1 MNTAL
6 LDQSAKPAAAPIR
19 ERPWDRLLTHAR
31 SASLD
36 RQLAAEHPAP
46 SSHAL
51 AVRAR
56 MIVSL
61 GARQELVERW
71 AHVLDQAFRRPVP
84 RSPRG
89 PLRRGAITAAEGDVR
104 AMMAVLASDAPVG
117 ARGAAMASW
126 LLSDGTGPLYN
137 RRAPVKLGAAVRE
150 ATKEMRAVARAKTAA
165 SARC

>member
-6 LDQSAKPAAAPIR
+6 LDQSAKPAAAPSR
-19 ERPWDRLLTHAR
+19 ERLWDRLLTRAL

-36 RQLAAEHPAP
+36 RQLAAGHPAP

-56 MIVSL
+56 IIVSPA
-61 GARQELVERW
+61 ARQELAERW
-71 AHVLDQAFRRPVP
+71 ANVLDQARRRPVP

-89 PLRRGAITAAEGDVR
+89 PLRRGAITAAQGDLR

-137 RRAPVKLGAAVRE
+137 RRAPTGLSAIVRE
-150 ATKEMRAVARAKTAA
+150 ATREMGSAA
-165 SARC
+165 Q